1 MADKGGYTLRK
12 QTFIKTAQYLKCKSV
27 FEERRLILITGDAG
41 SGKTAIA
48 QRLLKDRKGRI
59 SANSFEIRHPEELR
73 TVGHGT
79 TILFDDIFGRYDED
93 VSMTIAWYSRTKK
106 FEESSKRVFFVLT
119 SREDIYSRCRDRT
132 GLQFLEKFVIRL
144 SSIKLTEEDR
154 ENVIAGFDYPFGAN
168 TSNYELFQA
177 CDIWSRLKQQTF
189 LDVTSDVSETSLQT
203 FFQDMFKKRKDLSFA
218 IIMTL
223 IFGNKLTE
231 DNWKSSKLYEV
242 AKKIGYDTNEKKFKM
257 SLETLSKSLLEKD
270 ENSYSISSTIVLN
283 EACNCSLKHYP
294 EAFIDYCDLIFLD
307 KLSKHFDNT
316 DHVNIERLCGR
327 LSLELN
333 TIVNLKLFNL
343 LKNDRTLQMFLEN
356 LSGCKEQL
364 DMLLNSD
371 FFWFSCWSN
380 SFLVVEKLLQRM
392 KGRKHIVETAV
403 GCSSLEMMQRLLKR
417 HLMQDSSEATNIPE
431 SPSIYEEMGMLYHN
445 LNPIF
450 SSILLHI
457 LELRSQ

>member
-106 FEESSKRVFFVLT
+106 FEESSKRVFFILT

-203 FFQDMFKKRKDLSFA
+203 FFSGYVQKKK
-218 IIMTL
+218 
-223 IFGNKLTE
+223 GP
-231 DNWKSSKLYEV
+231 
-242 AKKIGYDTNEKKFKM
+242 
-257 SLETLSKSLLEKD
+257 
-270 ENSYSISSTIVLN
+270 VLR
-283 EACNCSLKHYP
+283 HYNDSD
-294 EAFIDYCDLIFLD
+294 IWQQ
-307 KLSKHFDNT
+307 
-316 DHVNIERLCGR
+316 VNRG
-327 LSLELN
+327 
-333 TIVNLKLFNL
+333 
-343 LKNDRTLQMFLEN
+343 
-356 LSGCKEQL
+356 
-364 DMLLNSD
+364 
-371 FFWFSCWSN
+371 
-380 SFLVVEKLLQRM
+380 
-392 KGRKHIVETAV
+392 
-403 GCSSLEMMQRLLKR
+403 
-417 HLMQDSSEATNIPE
+417 
-431 SPSIYEEMGMLYHN
+431 
-445 LNPIF
+445 
-450 SSILLHI
+450 
-457 LELRSQ
+457 